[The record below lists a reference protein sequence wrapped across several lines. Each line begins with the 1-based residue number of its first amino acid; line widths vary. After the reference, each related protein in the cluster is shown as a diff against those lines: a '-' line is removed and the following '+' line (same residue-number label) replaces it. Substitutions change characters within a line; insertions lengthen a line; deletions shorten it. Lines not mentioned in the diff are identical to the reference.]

1 MTTPRLSPDD
11 ARALFSDHVEGFLDA
26 ATRTAVDEVLGRDLV
41 LAAEYRRFANTVTAL
56 RGLPRPA
63 VPVDLAARV
72 RARIAA
78 EDAVVASPP
87 AASSASASSASA
99 SSASASSASASSAS
113 GAAATSSSASGA
125 AATSSAVALAS
136 TALAPANDVLPL
148 HRALNDEL
156 AQARPRKR
164 FGVEFFAAVG
174 SIAAVLAIVA
184 VGVPVFNGRAFVRGD
199 GDGIV
204 TAGLAS
210 SGTVDVTWRAPGLPR
225 SLVTAAARQA
235 GLSFDVHDR
244 FVGDRDAVA
253 GFLVALKTL
262 GAQHGVDVAGSVPTG
277 VDRVAVVV
285 AQ

>member
-26 ATRTAVDEVLGRDLV
+26 ATRTAVDEVLARDLV

-99 SSASASSASASSAS
+99 SSASASSASA
-113 GAAATSSSASGA
+113 SSASGA